1 MSTYLVAFANG
12 RFDHIESS
20 YVSPL
25 SGKTRPLRIYGEIS
39 ELNIWFIHRQSLS
52 YVGVHQASGIR
63 FGHQTP
69 NPSLIRT
76 DV

>member
-39 ELNIWFIHRQSLS
+39 ELNL
-52 YVGVHQASGIR
+52 
-63 FGHQTP
+63 
-69 NPSLIRT
+69 
-76 DV
+76 